1 MQPCIFS
8 SFARIVAHNSFDFV
22 IPLCFCPS
30 YAPKHPQLLA
40 AYTWVGTKLME
51 GGRKD
56 IIEIHARFAYEI
68 KVSTEQKCG
77 AIDNA
82 RQLAPEYKC

>member
-1 MQPCIFS
+1 
-8 SFARIVAHNSFDFV
+8 
-22 IPLCFCPS
+22 
-30 YAPKHPQLLA
+30 
-40 AYTWVGTKLME
+40 ME

-56 IIEIHARFAYEI
+56 IIEIHARFANEI
-68 KVSTEQKCG
+68 KISTEQKCG